1 MAHNFGLEAPICIS
15 KDSFE
20 ILRLSAL
27 IWAQTETLYA
37 ETGEKIVFEVYQWQF
52 ILALKKG
59 ARFVGRTC
67 TLGYQLFVLILVGK
81 STWAT
86 HRGKTRWYMSTYW
99 FKNSQFL

>member
-1 MAHNFGLEAPICIS
+1 MKQPKMTDFLQGVYKKYQLTIKYVMAHNFGLEAPICIS

-52 ILALKKG
+52 FSFCINNQS
-59 ARFVGRTC
+59 F
-67 TLGYQLFVLILVGK
+67 
-81 STWAT
+81 WAVSIS
-86 HRGKTRWYMSTYW
+86 KLLSWFLTY
-99 FKNSQFL
+99 LR